1 MSTPRIPEKQI
12 IIVDDEPEILMAV
25 DTTLRMSGMN
35 HVKTIQDSRT
45 VMDELKKHLYH
56 SSSLI

>member
-25 DTTLRMSGMN
+25 DTDTPYVR
-35 HVKTIQDSRT
+35 
-45 VMDELKKHLYH
+45 DE
-56 SSSLI
+56 SC